1 MNKAL
6 KKSGV
11 ELICNIID
19 NYKHL
24 TSNSDNII
32 SIEINSDQN
41 ETQCKLKIIE
51 FKFCN
56 ISGKHRYEEVFN
68 IGFINFR

>member
-11 ELICNIID
+11 ELICNID

-24 TSNSDNII
+24 ASTSDNII
-32 SIEINSDQN
+32 TI
-41 ETQCKLKIIE
+41 
-51 FKFCN
+51 
-56 ISGKHRYEEVFN
+56 
-68 IGFINFR
+68 